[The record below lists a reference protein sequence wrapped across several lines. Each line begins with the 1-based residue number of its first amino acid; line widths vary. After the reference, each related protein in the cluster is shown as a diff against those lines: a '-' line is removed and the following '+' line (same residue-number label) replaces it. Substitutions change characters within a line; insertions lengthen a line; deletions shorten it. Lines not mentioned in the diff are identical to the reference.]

1 MRIFGSGIWNK
12 KHVMTVILKC
22 GIACLV
28 FLSILFFIAGAGGVL
43 YLVFS
48 QGVESFISRA
58 FLTSISPVLDK
69 LGCIS

>member
-1 MRIFGSGIWNK
+1 MRILGPVLGIK
-12 KHVMTVILKC
+12 KHAMLVILKC

-48 QGVESFISRA
+48 QDMESFIARL
-58 FLTSISPVLDK
+58 FLASISPVLDR